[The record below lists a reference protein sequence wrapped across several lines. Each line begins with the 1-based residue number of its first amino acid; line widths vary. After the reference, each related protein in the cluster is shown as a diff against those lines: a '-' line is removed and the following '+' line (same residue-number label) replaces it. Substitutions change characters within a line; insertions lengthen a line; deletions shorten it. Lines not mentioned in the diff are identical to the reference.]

1 MNIHHIALWTQDI
14 NRLTDFY
21 SRYFICMAGERYI
34 NPQKHFESCFLSFP
48 EGAGIELMSRVD
60 VVNNAGQLSIGL
72 AHFAILLASV
82 EAVDAMTEQ
91 MESEGIIVESNPRVT
106 GDGYYESV
114 VLDPDGNRIELT
126 AGKIN
131 AM

>member
-1 MNIHHIALWTQDI
+1 MNIHHIAIWTQDI
-14 NRLTDFY
+14 KQLSEFY
-21 SRYFICMAGERYI
+21 TRYFNCIAGERYK
-34 NPQKHFESCFLSFP
+34 NPKKNFESVFLSFP

-60 VVNNAGQLSIGL
+60 VVNKTSQIAVGL
-72 AHFAILLASV
+72 GHFAILLDSV
-82 EAVDAMTEQ
+82 EAVDAMTKL
-91 MESEGIIVESNPRVT
+91 MECDGVVVESNPRHT

-131 AM
+131 AL

>member
-1 MNIHHIALWTQDI
+1 MNIHHIAIWTQDI
-14 NRLTDFY
+14 KQLSEFY
-21 SRYFICMAGERYI
+21 SRYFNCIAGERYK
-34 NPQKHFESCFLSFP
+34 NPKKNFESVFLSFP

-60 VVNNAGQLSIGL
+60 VYRNASDISIGL
-72 AHFAILLASV
+72 AHFAIHLGSV
-82 EAVDAMTEQ
+82 EAVDVMTKQLECD
-91 MESEGIIVESNPRVT
+91 GVIIESNPRYT

-131 AM
+131 DM